1 MQNPKKL
8 KVREEALR
16 IASQTYRLTA
26 GFPNHECF
34 ALASQM
40 QRAAVSV
47 GSNISEGCGGHGDRA
62 FLAYLHRAT
71 GSLNELEF
79 QLEVAVD
86 LGYVGTDQCGTLLS
100 QLRTT
105 RRMIVRLM
113 MVLRKRSQSSP

>member
-1 MQNPKKL
+1 MQNPRKL
-8 KVREEALR
+8 QIREEALR
-16 IASQTYRLTA
+16 IASATYRLTSR
-26 GFPNHECF
+26 FPPHERF

-86 LGYVGTDQCGTLLS
+86 LGYASADQCGTLKS

-105 RRMIVRLM
+105 RRMVVRLM
-113 MVLRKRSQSSP
+113 VVLRKRSQGCA